1 MMPCMEDPITTAFT
15 PLIGLPCWGVER
27 GHGSILSFE
36 FGSPHLIVR
45 EPYVSNSPSAKLQKQ
60 SLRRRVKPVG
70 EWHLFVFCCHW
81 SVTIA
86 SELLADDER
95 TAEEI
100 EAATHVLDGQKLT
113 AVTLDPATRAT
124 ILLFDLG
131 ATLKTWPY
139 EANEDEQWSLYL
151 PSGDVLTY
159 RADGM
164 YSLQPGDQT
173 PDQMAWHAGAQSVIL
188 R

>member
-1 MMPCMEDPITTAFT
+1 MADPITTAYT

-27 GHGSILSFE
+27 GQGSILSIQ

-45 EPYVSNSPSAKLQKQ
+45 EPYVSTSPSDKLQKLA
-60 SLRRRVKPVG
+60 SRRRVKPVG

-86 SELLADDER
+86 GELLADDER
-95 TAEEI
+95 TDEEI
-100 EAATHVLDGQKLT
+100 EAAAHALDGQKLT
-113 AVTLDPATRAT
+113 AVTLDPAARAT
-124 ILLFDLG
+124 IFSFDLG
-131 ATLKTWPY
+131 AILKTWPY
-139 EANEDEQWSLYL
+139 EYHEDEQWSLYL

-164 YSLQPGDQT
+164 YSLQPGDQNT
-173 PDQMAWHAGAQSVIL
+173 DQMVLHAGARSVSL
-188 R
+188 P